1 MTSRVLPIF
10 QLGAV
15 VFPGQTIGLYIF
27 EDRYKALFADVQ
39 ETMEFGTSYVH
50 PSEGANPLRRGRTT
64 GTIVQILAV
73 HPLADGQIL
82 AAIEGKQR
90 FTVQRWVE
98 GAPYPQGLI
107 KETPCTGKSVNRELM
122 AATSTAVHGLRALHS
137 ELHLDDM
144 LKKSCP
150 IEGSDKAMV
159 WQLMALAPLS
169 TVDQYRLLSTSNP
182 NRRMR
187 LLRKLCAE
195 RYGDYERLM
204 HVSGTDERWLA
215 GL

>member
-1 MTSRVLPIF
+1 MTHRVLPIF

-15 VFPGQTIGLYIF
+15 VFPGQTIGLCIF
-27 EDRYKALFADVQ
+27 EHRYKALFEDVQ
-39 ETMEFGTSYVH
+39 DTMEFGTSYVH
-50 PSEGANPLRRGRTT
+50 SSEGANPLQRRRTT
-64 GTIVQILAV
+64 GTIVQVLAV

-82 AAIEGKQR
+82 VAIEGKQR
-90 FTVQRWVE
+90 FTVQRWIE
-98 GAPYPQGLI
+98 GKPYPQGLI
-107 KETPCTGKSVNRELM
+107 KETPCTGKSVDHELL
-122 AATSTAVHGLRALHS
+122 ATTSTAVHGLRALHS
-137 ELHLDDM
+137 ELHLEDM

-159 WQLMALAPLS
+159 WQLLALAPLS
-169 TVDQYRLLSTSNP
+169 TADQYRLLSISNP

-204 HVSGTDERWLA
+204 ELSSEDESWLA
-215 GL
+215 DL